1 MNTKKTTL
9 GLLLLMGTAHF
20 VGCKAGDK
28 STTTVATGQ
37 KKVTP
42 AQTHTLVNV
51 RDYCGDGIIVD
62 LCFYTTKNFMNK
74 KFYSHNE
81 PFLHKDA
88 AVALA
93 KAVKAA
99 QKHGYKLF
107 ISDAYRPMPVQRAL
121 WQALPDERYV
131 ANPEKGG
138 FHTRGIAVDITL
150 VDKNGHQLP
159 MPSEID
165 DMTEKAHRKNYEKL
179 PQNIRENILLLEKI
193 MDEAG
198 FEPFAFEW
206 WHYNLKGWK
215 NYPPLTVTFD
225 ELVGA

>member
-1 MNTKKTTL
+1 MNLKMVKVRYLLLVGVVSSAQGVVAEKSTHMESKCKQVVSTKK
-9 GLLLLMGTAHF
+9 HE
-20 VGCKAGDK
+20 
-28 STTTVATGQ
+28 
-37 KKVTP
+37 
-42 AQTHTLVNV
+42 LVNV
-51 RDYCGDGIIVD
+51 RDYCGDGVVVD

-81 PFLHKDA
+81 PFLHQDA

-99 QKHGYKLF
+99 QKYGYKLF
-107 ISDAYRPMPVQRAL
+107 ISDAYRPMPVQREL
-121 WQALPDERYV
+121 WQALPDELYV

-138 FHTRGIAVDITL
+138 FHTRGIAVDVTL
-150 VDKNGHQLP
+150 VDKDGNQLA

-165 DMTEKAHRKNYEKL
+165 DMTEKAHRKNYDKL

-215 NYPPLTVTFD
+215 NYPPLTTTFD
-225 ELVGA
+225 ELVAA